1 MFIKSTTI
9 LSVRHNDEVAI
20 GGDGQ
25 VTLGD
30 GNTIVKHTATKVQKI
45 ESEKE
50 KKVRYQVLVGFAGAG
65 ADALAFYKKLEAKL
79 EEFNGNLFKAAVELA
94 KDWRTDKLL
103 RRLDAM
109 LAAADAKHSFLISGS
124 GDVIIPDDGILAIG
138 SGAPMALAA
147 ARAFLRHS
155 SLTASEIVKE
165 ALDITSDICVYT
177 NKQITV
183 ESLKISE

>member
-1 MFIKSTTI
+1 MLKSTTI
-9 LSVRHNDEVAI
+9 LSVRRDDEVAI

-45 ESEKE
+45 ESAKE
-50 KKVRYQVLVGFAGAG
+50 KKVKYQVLVGFAGAG

-94 KDWRTDKLL
+94 KDWRTDKFL

-124 GDVIIPDDGILAIG
+124 GDVIIPDDGVLAIG
-138 SGAPMALAA
+138 SGGPMALAA
-147 ARAFLRHS
+147 ARALLRHS
-155 SLTASEIVKE
+155 NLTASEIVE
-165 ALDITSDICVYT
+165 AALHIASDICIYT

-183 ESLKISE
+183 ESLEISK